1 MMQSD
6 DHLLCAAPLSAWRIL
21 DEGLA
26 ATPEAG
32 VAADFG
38 LLDAVA
44 AGEAP
49 ATIRLWENRPCLVVS
64 GRDTRLPR
72 FDAACREMARLGRPV
87 ITRRSGGTA
96 VPHGEGVL
104 LVSMVYALEGRA
116 ADSVD
121 QGYEALCAWMV
132 EAIATLGIHAD
143 CRSVPAAF
151 CDGRYNLAVGPR
163 KIAGTAQR
171 WRRRTV
177 AGATRQGVIAHALLL
192 VEGDPTAMT
201 EAVNR
206 FYALAGGTQRFDAE
220 SVTTMAR
227 CLKQPSDMMAQV
239 RRALVDAAASQPI
252 PQ

>member
-1 MMQSD
+1 MMPPD
-6 DHLLCAAPLSAWRIL
+6 DNLLCAAPVATWRIL
-21 DEGLA
+21 NEGLA

-32 VAADFG
+32 VAADFR

-44 AGEAP
+44 AGEEP

-64 GRDTRLPR
+64 GRDTRLPH
-72 FDAACREMARLGRPV
+72 FDEACRDMAGAGWPV
-87 ITRRSGGTA
+87 LTRRSGGTS
-96 VPHGEGVL
+96 VPHGDGVL
-104 LVSMVYALEGRA
+104 LVSMVHALEGRV

-121 QGYEALCAWMV
+121 RGYEALCTWMV

-177 AGATRQGVIAHALLL
+177 GGVTRQGVIAHALLL
-192 VEGDPTAMT
+192 VEGDPHAMT

-206 FYALAGGTQRFDAE
+206 FYTLAGDPRHFDAQ
-220 SVTTMAR
+220 SVTTIAR
-227 CLKQPSDMMAQV
+227 CLKQPSDIMARI
-239 RRALVDAAASQPI
+239 RRALVDAAAKQPI

>member
-1 MMQSD
+1 V
-6 DHLLCAAPLSAWRIL
+6 PVWRIL
-21 DEGLA
+21 NETLA

-32 VAADFG
+32 VAADFR
-38 LLDAVA
+38 LLDEVV

-72 FDAACREMARLGRPV
+72 FEEACGEMAKTGSPV
-87 ITRRSGGTA
+87 IIRRSGGTA

-104 LVSMVYALEGRA
+104 LVSMVYALNGRE

-121 QGYEALCAWMV
+121 QGYEALCQWMG
-132 EAIATLGIHAD
+132 EAVATLGIHAD

-171 WRRRTV
+171 WRKRTV
-177 AGATRQGVIAHALLL
+177 KGVTRQGVIAHALLL
-192 VEGDPTAMT
+192 VEGDPKAMT
-201 EAVNR
+201 AAVNR
-206 FYALAGGTQRFDAE
+206 FYRLAGGGQRFDAE
-220 SVTTMAR
+220 SVTTIAQ
-227 CLKQPSDMMAQV
+227 CLKTPPDMMARTRQ
-239 RRALVDAAASQPI
+239 ALIDAAAKQPI